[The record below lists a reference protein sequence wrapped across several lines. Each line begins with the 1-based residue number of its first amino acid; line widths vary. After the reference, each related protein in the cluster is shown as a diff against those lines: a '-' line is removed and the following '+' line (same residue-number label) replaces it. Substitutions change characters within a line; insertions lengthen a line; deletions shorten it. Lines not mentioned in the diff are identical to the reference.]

1 MILGNLYRFVFIRI
15 VLKRTLKHHHN
26 KLSSPISKT
35 YISERFSH
43 IGCVLLLNFCLK
55 GYCLNIFE
63 DKQCPFLISACK
75 VEAAI
80 GAYSPTRCIEQFLE
94 DYYDL
99 MDPEGVAERL
109 RENRTVEAQ
118 FCDKEINYLGHL
130 LVGDPAEFSRRLQ
143 ETTSGVSAELVRFVG
158 TFFQARKHAPSYRM
172 KIMKQRMACAMGSLS
187 FGRRCLTTKLCFRY
201 GGSFANM

>member
-1 MILGNLYRFVFIRI
+1 MSEVVEACVVSTAQHTEICDTQIDCHSQEMGHLMESVRVCLERLEEALI
-15 VLKRTLKHHHN
+15 VT
-26 KLSSPISKT
+26 
-35 YISERFSH
+35 
-43 IGCVLLLNFCLK
+43 
-55 GYCLNIFE
+55 
-63 DKQCPFLISACK
+63 CK

-80 GAYSPTRCIEQFLE
+80 GTNSPTRCIEQFLE

-99 MDPEGVAERL
+99 KDPEGVAERL

-158 TFFQARKHAPSYRM
+158 TFSSSSQACPILSYEDYEAAYGLCDGLAFVWQELLDDETLLQ
-172 KIMKQRMACAMGSLS
+172 I
-187 FGRRCLTTKLCFRY
+187 RRLLREHVRETECLLY
-201 GGSFANM
+201 LE